1 MTFAA
6 VTEPKP
12 VLEIPTELV
21 DHPRY
26 RVMNLLGVGGMG
38 VVYQAEHLMMGRIVA
53 LKMISMKYTANAKAV
68 ERFRREVRAAAK
80 LTHPNIV
87 TAYDADEAGGRHFLV
102 MECVDGVSLDRLVNR
117 RGPLPVATA
126 CQVIRLAALGL
137 QHAHAKGMVH
147 RDIKPQNIMVNRK
160 GNVKILDFGLARLI
174 ADTEA
179 PLDSEDGESPG
190 ANPAITSASTV
201 MGTPDYLAPE
211 QARNSHDV
219 DIRADI
225 YSLGCTLYFALT
237 GKPPFAQSRTA
248 FDKVLAHY
256 QSEPPCLTLFRD
268 DLPAG
273 VLEIVA
279 KMMSK
284 KPADRYA
291 TPAEVAT
298 VLLPFTKA
306 APSTQYTAT
315 PVMELAE
322 PMFGDFELGDETPV
336 SKSVPALYP
345 SRSRWG
351 WKRYAAMVAVLF
363 FVFVVLSS
371 GSRPPENKA
380 AVTTA
385 SPSGK
390 VVAAIPKVIV
400 PEVLGPRVVIVLPQ
414 HGVNFDE
421 YQPVRDRLASLGTKV
436 TTAARKKGICELT
449 WGDTRPAPHADS
461 ALSEIRATDYDAVI
475 FPGATTSE
483 YMGPSDS
490 RERVKLLVEHLIESK
505 KVVAAIST
513 GERTLVELG
522 VIRGFRAAKP
532 AEKLFGIFDRNDRAD
547 LPKWAGPWSFVV
559 EDGPFI
565 TANGPNHAND
575 FANTIHAAIERH
587 KAKP

>member
-12 VLEIPTELV
+12 ALEIPPELV

-117 RGPLPVATA
+117 RGPLPVANA

-174 ADTEA
+174 VDSDVA
-179 PLDSEDGESPG
+179 LDSEDGETPS
-190 ANPAITSASTV
+190 ANPAMTSASTV

-248 FDKVLAHY
+248 FDKVLAHT
-256 QSEPPCLTLFRD
+256 QSEPPCLKQFRD
-268 DLPAG
+268 DLPDG

-284 KPADRYA
+284 TPADRYA

-315 PVMELAE
+315 PVMESSE
-322 PMFGDFELGDETPV
+322 PMFGNFELVDESPPV
-336 SKSVPALYP
+336 SVPP
-345 SRSRWG
+345 EPRTGWG
-351 WKRYAAMVAVLF
+351 RKRYAGLVGIAFVAFVL
-363 FVFVVLSS
+363 LASANRS
-371 GSRPPENKA
+371 PEVKA
-380 AVTTA
+380 VATS

-390 VVAAIPKVIV
+390 AVAVIPKAVV
-400 PEVLGPRVVIVLPQ
+400 PVVVSPRVAIVLPQ
-414 HGVNFDE
+414 YGVSLADYE
-421 YQPVRDRLASLGTKV
+421 PVRDRLHSLGANV
-436 TTAARKKGICELT
+436 TTVARRRGACALTQGDGRSAPIADRALTEILADDFDAA
-449 WGDTRPAPHADS
+449 
-461 ALSEIRATDYDAVI
+461 V
-475 FPGATTSE
+475 FPGFATTE
-483 YMGPSDS
+483 YMGPADS
-490 RERVKLLVEHLIESK
+490 RERVKRLVEQLIESK
-505 KVVAAIST
+505 KVVAAIGA

-522 VIRGFRAAKP
+522 VMRGRRAARP
-532 AEKLFGIFDRNDRAD
+532 SEKVFTVFDRTDRAN
-547 LPKWAGPWSFVV
+547 LPNWAGAWAYVV
-559 EDGPFI
+559 EDGPVI
-565 TANGPNHAND
+565 TASGPSHATD
-575 FANTIHAAIERH
+575 FANAIYAAIERNR
-587 KAKP
+587 AKP

>member
-12 VLEIPTELV
+12 ALDIPPELV

-53 LKMISMKYTANAKAV
+53 LKMMSMKYTANATAV

-87 TAYDADEAGGRHFLV
+87 TAYDADEAGDRHFLV

-117 RGPLPVATA
+117 RGPLPAANA

-137 QHAHAKGMVH
+137 QHAHSKGMVH

-174 ADTEA
+174 ADGDA
-179 PLDSEDGESPG
+179 PLDSEDVETHS
-190 ANPAITSASTV
+190 ANPAMTSASTV

-248 FDKVLAHY
+248 FDKVLAHT
-256 QSEPPCLTLFRD
+256 QSEPPCLTQFRD
-268 DLPAG
+268 DLPDG

-315 PVMELAE
+315 PVMESSE
-322 PMFGDFELGDETPV
+322 PMFGNFEMVDETSPV
-336 SKSVPALYP
+336 PVPP
-345 SRSRWG
+345 EPRTGWG
-351 WKRYAAMVAVLF
+351 RKRYAALVGIAFVAFVL
-363 FVFVVLSS
+363 LASANRS
-371 GSRPPENKA
+371 PEAKA
-380 AVTTA
+380 VASPT

-390 VVAAIPKVIV
+390 APAAIPKAVV
-400 PEVLGPRVVIVLPQ
+400 PVVVPPRVAIVLPQ
-414 HGVNFDE
+414 YGVSLDD
-421 YQPVRDRLASLGTKV
+421 YQPVRDRLHSLGANV
-436 TTAARKKGICELT
+436 TTVARRKGACALT
-449 WGDTRPAPHADS
+449 QGDGRSAPIADR
-461 ALSEIRATDYDAVI
+461 ALSEIHADDFDAAV
-475 FPGATTSE
+475 FTGFATTE
-483 YMGPSDS
+483 YMGPADS
-490 RERVKLLVEHLIESK
+490 RERVKRLVEQWIESK
-505 KVVAAIST
+505 KVVAAIGI
-513 GERTLVELG
+513 GERPLVELG
-522 VIRGFRAAKP
+522 VMRGRRAARP
-532 AEKLFGIFDRNDRAD
+532 SEKVFSVFDRAD
-547 LPKWAGPWSFVV
+547 RANLPNWAGGWAYVV
-559 EDGPFI
+559 EDGPVI
-565 TANGPNHAND
+565 TASGPGHATE
-575 FANTIHAAIERH
+575 FANAIYAAIERNR
-587 KAKP
+587 AKP

>member
-12 VLEIPTELV
+12 ALDIPPELV

-53 LKMISMKYTANAKAV
+53 LKMMSMKYTANATAV

-117 RGPLPVATA
+117 RGPLPATTA

-137 QHAHAKGMVH
+137 QHAHSKGMVH

-174 ADTEA
+174 VDSDVA
-179 PLDSEDGESPG
+179 LDSEDGETPS
-190 ANPAITSASTV
+190 ANPAMTSASTV

-248 FDKVLAHY
+248 FDKVLAHT
-256 QSEPPCLTLFRD
+256 QSEPPCLTQFRD
-268 DLPAG
+268 DLPDG

-298 VLLPFTKA
+298 VLLPFTKS
-306 APSTQYTAT
+306 APSTQYIAT
-315 PVMELAE
+315 PVLETE
-322 PMFGDFELGDETPV
+322 PIFGNFEMVDEMPPVTPE
-336 SKSVPALYP
+336 P
-345 SRSRWG
+345 RTGWG
-351 WKRYAAMVAVLF
+351 RKRYAALVGIAFVAFVL
-363 FVFVVLSS
+363 LASANRS
-371 GSRPPENKA
+371 PEAKA
-380 AVTTA
+380 VASTT

-390 VVAAIPKVIV
+390 VVAAIPKAVLPVVV
-400 PEVLGPRVVIVLPQ
+400 PPRVAIVLPQ
-414 HGVNFDE
+414 YGVSLDDYE
-421 YQPVRDRLASLGTKV
+421 LVRDRLHSLGANV
-436 TTAARKKGICELT
+436 TTVARRRGACALT
-449 WGDTRPAPHADS
+449 QGDGRSAPVADR
-461 ALSEIRATDYDAVI
+461 ALSEILADDFDAAV
-475 FPGATTSE
+475 FPGFATTE
-483 YMGPSDS
+483 YMGPADS
-490 RERVKLLVEHLIESK
+490 RERVKRLVEQLIESK
-505 KVVAAIST
+505 KVVAAICA

-522 VIRGFRAAKP
+522 VMRGRRAARP
-532 AEKLFGIFDRNDRAD
+532 SEKVFGVFDRAD
-547 LPKWAGPWSFVV
+547 RANLPNWAGAWTYVV
-559 EDGPFI
+559 EDGPVI
-565 TANGPNHAND
+565 TASGPSHATE
-575 FANTIHAAIERH
+575 FANAIHAAIERNR
-587 KAKP
+587 AKP

>member
-12 VLEIPTELV
+12 ALDIPPELV

-26 RVMNLLGVGGMG
+26 RVLNLLGVGGMG

-53 LKMISMKYTANAKAV
+53 LKMMSMKYTANATAV

-117 RGPLPVATA
+117 RGPLPVANA

-174 ADTEA
+174 VDSDVA
-179 PLDSEDGESPG
+179 LDAEDGETPS
-190 ANPAITSASTV
+190 ANPAMTSASTV

-248 FDKVLAHY
+248 FDKVLAHT
-256 QSEPPCLTLFRD
+256 QSEPPCLTQFRD
-268 DLPAG
+268 DLPDG

-315 PVMELAE
+315 PVMESSE
-322 PMFGDFELGDETPV
+322 PMFGNFEMVDEAPPV
-336 SKSVPALYP
+336 PVPP
-345 SRSRWG
+345 EPRTGWG
-351 WKRYAAMVAVLF
+351 RKRYAALVGIAFVAFVLLASANRSPEAKA
-363 FVFVVLSS
+363 VASS
-371 GSRPPENKA
+371 
-380 AVTTA
+380 T

-390 VVAAIPKVIV
+390 AVAAIPKAVV
-400 PEVLGPRVVIVLPQ
+400 PVVVPPRVAIVLPQ
-414 HGVNFDE
+414 YGVSLDD
-421 YQPVRDRLASLGTKV
+421 YQPVRDRLHSLGANV
-436 TTAARKKGICELT
+436 TTVARRKGACALT
-449 WGDTRPAPHADS
+449 QGDGRSAPIAGR
-461 ALSEIRATDYDAVI
+461 ALSEILADDFDAAI
-475 FPGATTSE
+475 FPGFATTE
-483 YMGPSDS
+483 YMGPADS
-490 RERVKLLVEHLIESK
+490 RERVKRLVEQLIESK
-505 KVVAAIST
+505 KVVAAICA

-522 VIRGFRAAKP
+522 VMRGRRAARP
-532 AEKLFGIFDRNDRAD
+532 SEKIFSIFDRADRGN
-547 LPKWAGPWSFVV
+547 LPNWAGAWAYIV
-559 EDGPFI
+559 EDGPVV
-565 TANGPNHAND
+565 TASGPSHATE
-575 FANTIHAAIERH
+575 FANAIYAAIERNR
-587 KAKP
+587 AKP

>member
-1 MTFAA
+1 MTFAT

-12 VLEIPTELV
+12 ALEIPPELV

-102 MECVDGVSLDRLVNR
+102 MECVDGVSFDRLVNR
-117 RGPLPVATA
+117 RGPLPVANA

-137 QHAHAKGMVH
+137 QHAHATGMVH

-174 ADTEA
+174 ADTDA
-179 PLDSEDGESPG
+179 PLDSDGSETSG
-190 ANPAITSASTV
+190 ANPAMTSASTV

-256 QSEPPCLTLFRD
+256 QSEPPSLTLFRD
-268 DLPAG
+268 DLPDG

-284 KPADRYA
+284 TPADRYA

-315 PVMELAE
+315 PVMTSSDPIFA
-322 PMFGDFELGDETPV
+322 DFELSDETPV
-336 SKSVPALYP
+336 GKL
-345 SRSRWG
+345 RSRWA
-351 WKRYAAMVAVLF
+351 WKRYAAMVAILLLA
-363 FVFVVLSS
+363 FVVLASV
-371 GSRPPENKA
+371 SRPPENKA
-380 AVTTA
+380 VVTTA
-385 SPSGK
+385 SQSVK
-390 VVAAIPKVIV
+390 AVVAVPKAIV
-400 PEVLGPRVVIVLPQ
+400 PEVVGPRVVIVLPQ
-414 HGVNFDE
+414 HGVNFDD
-421 YQPVRDRLASLGTKV
+421 YQPVRDRLASLGAKV
-436 TTAARKKGICELT
+436 TT
-449 WGDTRPAPHADS
+449 
-461 ALSEIRATDYDAVI
+461 
-475 FPGATTSE
+475 
-483 YMGPSDS
+483 
-490 RERVKLLVEHLIESK
+490 
-505 KVVAAIST
+505 
-513 GERTLVELG
+513 
-522 VIRGFRAAKP
+522 
-532 AEKLFGIFDRNDRAD
+532 
-547 LPKWAGPWSFVV
+547 
-559 EDGPFI
+559 
-565 TANGPNHAND
+565 
-575 FANTIHAAIERH
+575 
-587 KAKP
+587 

>member
-12 VLEIPTELV
+12 ALDIPPELV

-53 LKMISMKYTANAKAV
+53 LKMMSMKYTANATAV

-117 RGPLPVATA
+117 RGPLPATTA

-137 QHAHAKGMVH
+137 QHAHSKGMVH

-174 ADTEA
+174 VDSDVA
-179 PLDSEDGESPG
+179 LDSEDGETPS
-190 ANPAITSASTV
+190 ANPAMTSASTV

-248 FDKVLAHY
+248 FDKVLAHT
-256 QSEPPCLTLFRD
+256 QSEPPCLTQFRD
-268 DLPAG
+268 DLPDG

-298 VLLPFTKA
+298 VLLPFTKF

-315 PVMELAE
+315 PVLEFPE
-322 PMFGDFELGDETPV
+322 PMFGNFEMVDEMPPV
-336 SKSVPALYP
+336 PP
-345 SRSRWG
+345 EPRTGWG
-351 WKRYAAMVAVLF
+351 RKRYAALVGIAFVAFVL
-363 FVFVVLSS
+363 LASANRS
-371 GSRPPENKA
+371 PEAKA
-380 AVTTA
+380 VASTA

-390 VVAAIPKVIV
+390 ALAAIPKAALPVV
-400 PEVLGPRVVIVLPQ
+400 VSPRVAIVLPQ
-414 HGVNFDE
+414 YGVYLDDYE
-421 YQPVRDRLASLGTKV
+421 PVRDRLNSLGANV
-436 TTAARKKGICELT
+436 TTVARRRGACALT
-449 WGDTRPAPHADS
+449 QGDGRSAPVADR
-461 ALSEIRATDYDAVI
+461 ALSEILADDFDAAV
-475 FPGATTSE
+475 FPGFATTE
-483 YMGPSDS
+483 YMGPADS
-490 RERVKLLVEHLIESK
+490 RERVKRLVEQLIESK
-505 KVVAAIST
+505 KVVAAICA

-522 VIRGFRAAKP
+522 VMRGRRAARP
-532 AEKLFGIFDRNDRAD
+532 SEKVFGVFDRAD
-547 LPKWAGPWSFVV
+547 RANLPNWAGAWTYVV
-559 EDGPFI
+559 EDGPVI
-565 TANGPNHAND
+565 TASGPSHATE
-575 FANTIHAAIERH
+575 FANAIHAAIERNR
-587 KAKP
+587 AKP